1 MGMVNKRYLNG
12 DSFVENRRLK
22 DPFPMTQV
30 DKYILQD
37 TDPNYRVF
45 NLAAGDPFSDAR
57 TSYYH
62 KSVGG
67 YHAAKLA
74 RYQDLIDRQL
84 SRMSMPVLNMLN
96 TKYFIVPT
104 QEGGVTVEQNP
115 EAMGNAWFV
124 EQVQW
129 VDNADAEMAAL
140 DTFDPAYTA
149 VVDKRFAEL
158 IDDKAVVHTEGDS
171 IALTSYKPNELRYV
185 SNTAQPRVAVFSEIY
200 FPWGWQVTIDGEVV
214 KEARANYVLRALN
227 IPAGQ
232 HEIVFRFDPQSLAV
246 TESIAFASIG
256 GIFLLLIAAVAVPC
270 ACRKR
275 KCQS

>member
-1 MGMVNKRYLNG
+1 M
-12 DSFVENRRLK
+12 
-22 DPFPMTQV
+22 
-30 DKYILQD
+30 
-37 TDPNYRVF
+37 
-45 NLAAGDPFSDAR
+45 
-57 TSYYH
+57 
-62 KSVGG
+62 GG

-84 SRMSMPVLNMLN
+84 SRMNMSVLNMLN

-104 QEGGVTVEQNP
+104 QEGSVTVERNP

-124 EQVQW
+124 NEVLW
-129 VDNADAEMAAL
+129 VDNADAEMDAL
-140 DTFDPAYTA
+140 DTFDPAHTA

-158 IDDKAVVHTEGDS
+158 IDDKAVTSSEGDN
-171 IALTSYKPNELRYV
+171 IVLTSYKPNELRYK
-185 SNTAQPRVAVFSEIY
+185 SNAAQPRVAVFSEIY
-200 FPWGWQVTIDGEVV
+200 FPWGWQVTIDGEEV

-232 HEIVFRFDPQSLAV
+232 HEIVFRFDPKSLTV
-246 TESIAFASIG
+246 TENIAFASIG

-275 KCQS
+275 KCQA